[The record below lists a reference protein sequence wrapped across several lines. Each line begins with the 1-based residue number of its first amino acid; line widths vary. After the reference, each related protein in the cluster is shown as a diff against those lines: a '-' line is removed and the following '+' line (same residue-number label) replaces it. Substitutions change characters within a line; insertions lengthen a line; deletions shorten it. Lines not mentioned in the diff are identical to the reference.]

1 MRQSQLSS
9 AFYLP
14 LGGGRYEPTESTIGP
29 WAPGTQHGGP
39 PGALLMHALSTYP
52 SEQGLE
58 IARLTIEILGP
69 VPIGACEVT
78 VERIRGGK
86 RIELLRGQYATGGK
100 VFMTAHAWR
109 TERVPGIAPGIADPF
124 VVPPMPDKAT
134 EGYFQGIEYFP
145 YGDALE
151 WRFVEGGFAQVGGA
165 TVWARPRI
173 PLIEGREITGL
184 ESLILMIDS
193 ANGVSSELDIR
204 EWSFVPVDLSV
215 GIYRLPQGPWVG
227 MSARSVV
234 EPNGIGQ
241 TMAKAFD
248 SEGTLG
254 HSMQTL
260 FVRPHN
266 K

>member
-1 MRQSQLSS
+1 
-9 AFYLP
+9 
-14 LGGGRYEPTESTIGP
+14 
-29 WAPGTQHGGP
+29 
-39 PGALLMHALSTYP
+39 MHA
-52 SEQGLE
+52 QGIAE
-58 IARLTIEILGP
+58 VHENSGIARLTIEILGP
-69 VPIGACEVT
+69 VPIGTCEVT
-78 VERIRGGK
+78 VERVRGGK
-86 RIELLRGQYATGGK
+86 RIELLRAQYASGGK
-100 VFMTAHAWR
+100 AFMTAHAWR
-109 TERVPGIAPGIADPF
+109 TERVSGVAPRIAHPF
-124 VVPPMPDKAT
+124 EVPPMPDKAT

-151 WRFVEGGFAQVGGA
+151 WRFAEGGFDHAGVA

-248 SEGTLG
+248 REGALG